1 MPERERTI
9 LFVED
14 EEKSRKY
21 FRKIFR
27 RDYEIILAVDGQ
39 DGLELFREN
48 KDKIGL
54 VMTDQM
60 MPRMK
65 GLELLA
71 EVEQSAPDVVRI
83 LSTAYTDSEDFET
96 ANAKGLIHHLVTKPW
111 DLEKVTSTLE
121 EAVEQF
127 RAQTA

>member
-1 MPERERTI
+1 MRERTI

-27 RDYEIILAVDGQ
+27 RDYEVILAVDGQ
-39 DGLELFREN
+39 DGLELFREH
-48 KDKIGL
+48 KDKIGV

-60 MPRMK
+60 MPRLK

-71 EVEQSAPDVVRI
+71 EVEESAPDVVRI
-83 LSTAYTDSEDFET
+83 LSTAYTDSEDFEN
-96 ANAKGLIHHLVTKPW
+96 ANEKGLIQFLVTKPW
-111 DLEKVTSTLE
+111 DLEKVSGVLE
-121 EAVEQF
+121 EAVEKF